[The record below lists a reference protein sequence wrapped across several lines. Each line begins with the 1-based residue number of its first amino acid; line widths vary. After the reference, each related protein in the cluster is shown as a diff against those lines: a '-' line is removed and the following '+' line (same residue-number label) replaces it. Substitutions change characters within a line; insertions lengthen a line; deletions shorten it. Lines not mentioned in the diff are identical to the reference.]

1 MLLERNTNFS
11 IYFKAFM
18 QQKNICYYA
27 VNGSWK
33 YLAKP
38 YKNAISI
45 NIETLKQNVSLI
57 A

>member
-1 MLLERNTNFS
+1 MLLERNVNFG

-18 QQKNICYYA
+18 QQKNICCYA